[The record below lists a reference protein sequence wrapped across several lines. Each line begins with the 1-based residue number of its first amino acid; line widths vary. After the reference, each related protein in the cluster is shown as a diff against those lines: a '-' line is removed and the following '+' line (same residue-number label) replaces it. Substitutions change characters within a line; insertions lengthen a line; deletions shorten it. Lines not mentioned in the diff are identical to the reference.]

1 MQDQF
6 QKKEK
11 KEKAKTTNLKT
22 RRTGNMVHNRAGI
35 QGQVTTDA
43 PSPRGNELSPPATE
57 SGKMQYVHHFNT
69 NILNGATIAT
79 QAYAC

>member
-1 MQDQF
+1 
-6 QKKEK
+6 
-11 KEKAKTTNLKT
+11 
-22 RRTGNMVHNRAGI
+22 MVHNRAGI

-43 PSPRGNELSPPATE
+43 PSPRGNELSPPATK

-79 QAYAC
+79 RAYAC